1 MMRSL
6 VEDALAREETQAAS
20 MAQAPT
26 GVGGDTRVDVELE
39 QILKSL
45 KTNIKI
51 IGVGGGGTNTVAR
64 IYDEGIV
71 GAELYAANTDAQHLL
86 TLHAPHKILLGRRVT
101 RGLGAGALPQIGE
114 EAAREAE
121 EELKKILVDTH
132 ICFVTCGLGGGT
144 GTGGAAV
151 VSRLAKEMG
160 ALTIAVATLP
170 FKGEG
175 KMRMENAEWGLERLR
190 DSADTVIVIPN
201 DKLLEVVPRLSL
213 NAAFKVADEVLMRSI
228 KGLTEVITRPGL
240 VNLDFNDVKTIM
252 KGAGVAMIGLGES
265 DAPGDERIQEAIDQ
279 ALNSPLLEVD
289 ISEANGV
296 LVDVIGGT
304 DMTISEAE
312 KAAEEI
318 QARVGP
324 NARIIW
330 GAAIDPAMDKTIRVM
345 LVATGVKS
353 KQILGKPSAD
363 KRFRG
368 VGEVDLVR

>member
-6 VEDALAREETQAAS
+6 VEDALAREDTEGGQ
-20 MAQAPT
+20 MAQAAAL
-26 GVGGDTRVDVELE
+26 GADARVDAELE
-39 QILKSL
+39 QILRSL

-51 IGVGGGGTNTVAR
+51 IGVGGGGTNTISR
-64 IYDEGIV
+64 IYDEGII

-86 TLHAPHKILLGRRVT
+86 TLHAPHKVLLGRRVT

-151 VSRLAKEMG
+151 IAKIAKEMG

-170 FKGEG
+170 FRGEG
-175 KMRMENAEWGLERLR
+175 KMRMENAEWGLDRLR
-190 DSADTVIVIPN
+190 DSADTVVVIPN
-201 DKLLEVVPRLSL
+201 DKLLEICPRLSL

-279 ALNSPLLEVD
+279 AINSPLLEVD

-304 DMTISEAE
+304 DLTISEAE

-318 QARVGP
+318 QSRVHA

-330 GAAIDPAMDKTIRVM
+330 GAAIDPSMDKSVRVM
-345 LVATGVKS
+345 LVVTGVKS
-353 KQILGKPSAD
+353 KQILGKPTTD
-363 KRFRG
+363 KRFKG
-368 VGEVDLVR
+368 IGELDLVR

>member
-6 VEDALAREETQAAS
+6 VEDALAREPTAGAAAS
-20 MAQAPT
+20 EAAFMTQ
-26 GVGGDTRVDVELE
+26 DQRVDAELE
-39 QILKSL
+39 SILRNL
-45 KTNIKI
+45 RTNIKI
-51 IGVGGGGTNTVAR
+51 IGVGGGGTNTIQR
-64 IYDEGIV
+64 IYDEGII

-86 TLHAPHKILLGRRVT
+86 QLHAPHKILLGRRVT

-121 EELKKILVDTH
+121 DELKKLLADTH

-151 VSRLAKEMG
+151 VARTAKELG

-170 FKGEG
+170 FRGEG

-190 DSADTVIVIPN
+190 DSADTVIIIPN

-213 NAAFKVADEVLMRSI
+213 NAAFKVADEVLMRAI

-265 DAPGDERIQEAIDQ
+265 DAPGDERIQEAIDM
-279 ALNSPLLEVD
+279 ALNSPMLEVD
-289 ISEANGV
+289 IGEANGV
-296 LVDVIGGT
+296 LIDVIGGT

-318 QARVGP
+318 QSRVGQ

-330 GAAIDPAMDKTIRVM
+330 GAAVDPAMDKTVRVM
-345 LVATGVKS
+345 IVATGVKS
-353 KQILGKPSAD
+353 RQILGKPGER
-363 KRFRG
+363 KFKG

>member
-6 VEDALAREETQAAS
+6 VEDALAREETQGAS
-20 MAQAPT
+20 MAQAAAL
-26 GVGGDTRVDVELE
+26 GADQRVDAELE
-39 QILKSL
+39 QILRSL

-51 IGVGGGGTNTVAR
+51 IGVGGGGSNTIAR

-151 VSRLAKEMG
+151 VARQAKEMG

-170 FKGEG
+170 FRGEG
-175 KMRMENAEWGLERLR
+175 KMRMENAEWGLDRLR
-190 DSADTVIVIPN
+190 DAADTVVVIPN

-318 QARVGP
+318 QARVGA

-330 GAAIDPAMDKTIRVM
+330 GAAIDPAMDKTVRVM
-345 LVATGVKS
+345 IVATGVKS
-353 KQILGKPSAD
+353 KQILGKPGQE
-363 KRFRG
+363 KRYRG